1 MKIESYL
8 REQTRRLFPV
18 SPDFGDAETVHRM
31 RVASRRLRVGLQFLG
46 VRREPQLGRLGRALG
61 AVRVLDVNLALLRE
75 APVRCPA
82 LERQLARAR
91 RERLSVLRKLHRMT
105 KPVALRRGKPDVRRA
120 LAELHRVLRKRLA
133 RFDGEPSFHKLRIA
147 VKKYRYGLEIAGAT
161 GRLKPVKRLQELMG
175 DCHDVEVLLECLP
188 AGPLKEYFK
197 KEHRNRF
204 ARVKKFL
211 DGGRRWARK

>member
-1 MKIESYL
+1 MNAWL
-8 REQTRRLFPV
+8 AEQARCVFAL

-46 VRREPQLGRLGRALG
+46 MRRSARLGRLGRALG
-61 AVRVLDVNLALLRE
+61 AVRVIDVNLALLRE
-75 APVRCPA
+75 APVRCPL
-82 LERQLARAR
+82 LERQLVRER
-91 RERLSVLRKLHRMT
+91 RERLAELRRVFRTT
-105 KPVALRRGKPDVRRA
+105 KPVTWRPGKAGARRTLEKLRQ
-120 LAELHRVLRKRLA
+120 VLRKRLEQ
-133 RFDGEPSFHKLRIA
+133 FDGGPAFHKLRIA

-161 GRLKPVKRLQELMG
+161 RRIKPVKRLQELMG

-188 AGPLKEYFK
+188 SGPVKEYFEE
-197 KEHRNRF
+197 EHRRRF